1 MEKIISVEHIV
12 KDFVIYEHKQGIK
25 NSFKELISRDKK
37 IVRAV
42 DDISFEVNRGDIVG
56 YLGTNGAGKS
66 TTIKMMTGI
75 LKPTSG
81 NIKVNGLSPNKD
93 RVNLAKNIGVVFG
106 QKCQLWWDIPLIES
120 LNLTKYMY
128 NISTDEYKKNLD
140 KFIELLDMKDFINV
154 PVRQLSLGQRI
165 RGEICCALIHNPQIL
180 FLDEPTIGLDVVVKK
195 NIRDFIHEINK
206 EKDITV
212 ILTTHD
218 MDDVE
223 KLCNN
228 IIIIDEGKK
237 IFDNSIDVL
246 KKEYADYG
254 LITYYFALSFLS
266 DFSSIKS
273 MDGIQKIE
281 SQGNKVNVYFDKK
294 KTNTTILSQKFFEF
308 GNVVDFQT
316 NNIELSAILRNI
328 FDKNKE

>member
-1 MEKIISVEHIV
+1 M
-12 KDFVIYEHKQGIK
+12 
-25 NSFKELISRDKK
+25 
-37 IVRAV
+37 
-42 DDISFEVNRGDIVG
+42 
-56 YLGTNGAGKS
+56 
-66 TTIKMMTGI
+66 
-75 LKPTSG
+75 
-81 NIKVNGLSPNKD
+81 NK
-93 RVNLAKNIGVVFG
+93 
-106 QKCQLWWDIPLIES
+106 
-120 LNLTKYMY
+120 Y
-128 NISTDEYKKNLD
+128 
-140 KFIELLDMKDFINV
+140 
-154 PVRQLSLGQRI
+154 
-165 RGEICCALIHNPQIL
+165 
-180 FLDEPTIGLDVVVKK
+180 EPTIGLDVVVKK

-254 LITYYFALSFLS
+254 LITYYFASSFLS

-281 SQGNKVNVYFDKK
+281 SQGNKIV
-294 KTNTTILSQKFFEF
+294 QKLL
-308 GNVVDFQT
+308 V
-316 NNIELSAILRNI
+316 
-328 FDKNKE
+328 K